1 MKLQKL
7 YSNLTPYLVISMLA
21 LGISSLSVN
30 ATGHK
35 NAYHNPSDGHHDIK
49 QRDNQHVTMK
59 NRLHRLA
66 KNLDLTPEQRSEV
79 KEIFSGMKAVRQA
92 YKSTMSGFKE
102 QVQSLMQRPEFV
114 ENQFEIIYLE
124 HQANFQKMAM
134 EKAKIRHKVMQLLTA
149 EQQQKF
155 LIMRY

>member
-1 MKLQKL
+1 
-7 YSNLTPYLVISMLA
+7 
-21 LGISSLSVN
+21 
-30 ATGHK
+30 
-35 NAYHNPSDGHHDIK
+35 
-49 QRDNQHVTMK
+49 
-59 NRLHRLA
+59 
-66 KNLDLTPEQRSEV
+66 
-79 KEIFSGMKAVRQA
+79 
-92 YKSTMSGFKE
+92 
-102 QVQSLMQRPEFV
+102 MQRPEFV